1 MADMTIKELADELGV
16 SKQAIR
22 KHLEKLPPTLSV
34 TKKENAIYLDTD
46 VSRYVR
52 SKVTRVTDNVTGKVT
67 SNQFHEKGTKK
78 KLKSEGKPTNT
89 YEVEK
94 ILTEQLKIKDKQLAE
109 KDKQIQTMQ
118 KLLDQQQQLSLQ
130 TNKQIET
137 LQLQLSNESAED
149 LIRSTNNS
157 LFNDENEN
165 SELVENKSF
174 FSRIFK
180 K

>member
-1 MADMTIKELADELGV
+1 MYQDMLEVRLLGLPTTLLVRLLVINFMKKEL
-16 SKQAIR
+16 
-22 KHLEKLPPTLSV
+22 
-34 TKKENAIYLDTD
+34 
-46 VSRYVR
+46 
-52 SKVTRVTDNVTGKVT
+52 
-67 SNQFHEKGTKK
+67 K